1 MQEEMRRRRGEARGE
16 KKNAKA
22 VRMPGKNTS
31 TFE

>member
-1 MQEEMRRRRGEARGE
+1 MQEEIRRRRGEARGE

>member
-1 MQEEMRRRRGEARGE
+1 MRRRRGEARGD
-16 KKNAKA
+16 KKSAKA